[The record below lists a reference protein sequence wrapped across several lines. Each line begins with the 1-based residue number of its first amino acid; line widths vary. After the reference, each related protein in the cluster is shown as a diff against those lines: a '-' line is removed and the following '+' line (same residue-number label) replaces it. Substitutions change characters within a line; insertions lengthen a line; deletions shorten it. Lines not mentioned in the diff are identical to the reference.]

1 MGWAVRARTAPVT
14 KASGLILQHPRVTA
28 VVVTHNGSAFLPATI
43 AALRAQR
50 YPPNFVVGVDAGS
63 TDDSASILQLELPVG
78 SPVVGSAARAG
89 FGAAVR
95 VGLAEVPSRSTADDT
110 HEWIWLLHDDS
121 APEPNALDELLLAVE
136 RAPSVTVA
144 GSKQVEWDNRRKI
157 IDVGLSISRWAER
170 VTLID
175 VDELDQGQYD
185 SRSDVFAVNSA
196 GMLVRRD
203 VWEALGGFDPALPG
217 TGDDVDFCW
226 RNRLAGHRVV
236 VVPSAVMRH
245 GEPRLHP
252 TAGQRAARKAEV
264 YLRLKHATLW
274 KIPFL
279 AVGAVIGGFGRLLMG
294 LLAKDP
300 GYGFSQLFAS
310 IAAVL
315 RPVDLFRSRRR
326 AALAKKRP
334 RSVVRALRTS
344 RREVWSHR
352 RSVLEAFSAEG
363 HLSEQAIADEQSTYI
378 PSGDAAEDF
387 SSLVAP
393 SRTWVGVGAVAAA
406 LALAAVSVVA
416 LYRFI
421 GAPALAGGALLPVS
435 TSMVDIWQNASTWW
449 ITLGSGM
456 SGHGDPFGYVLWL
469 LAALGLG
476 NGNAVLVTLMLLALP
491 LAGLSAWF
499 ATGAL
504 TWSRG
509 LRFWAAFFWAAAPA
523 LHVALG
529 SGRLGALIAHLLLP
543 LAGLALLRA
552 VGAARAPQLGAHLQP
567 GDRTHPSAVPSFPAH
582 DDDDAYA
589 RRRSVEVMLKPGING
604 VPSWTAAA
612 TAGLLLAV
620 ITAGAPSL
628 LPLLAVGVL
637 GAMLLLRRR
646 AKTLWWSLLPPL
658 ALFVPFI
665 ASTTNQLRAVLG
677 DPGVPVPFVGAE
689 LWQQLLGYP
698 VAFEPLAPLAALPFL
713 PDGPW
718 ALLVALLVGGPA
730 ILLAVAALFI
740 PGRGTAMA
748 LGLWLLGLGALVLTT
763 VLSFVAVSVG
773 SSALITPFTGPLV
786 SVLMLAI
793 AAAAVIGGDKA
804 ISAHQLRTA
813 RRARADATAPRRRTG
828 PALVAAA
835 VLLAL
840 GPAVSLALWAVP
852 SPADS
857 VAAATTDPAAGAS
870 DSDLPGTRFGA
881 DLLVAAST
889 ERTLPA
895 TAADRGNSSERT
907 KSLVLNVDGSNN
919 VSAALMRSG
928 GTTLDQLS
936 QLYSARGLYGPLGS
950 ADLRE
955 DDEATAAIRSTVAVI
970 VAGSGYDPRE
980 ELSQLGVGFVVL
992 QQSDSAAEVLAGQID
1007 SVPGLVAV
1015 GNTNSGWLWRVVP
1028 PSSEENVAAPETPTV
1043 EGSTTGA
1050 RARIVEADGT
1060 TSAVVDSGPA
1070 TVTSIIPAGSAD
1082 RSLVLAERADAGWQ
1096 ATLDG
1101 RVLDSVESGWSQAFA
1116 LPADGGRVEVSY
1128 ETPWEPWAAIG
1139 SALVIG
1145 LTVLLAIPMP
1155 SRPRFVRAYPGR
1167 RGQPVALVPPPTD
1180 ESEDEAADTVS
1191 PADGGSPHLGESSGP
1206 GETARLGETPDEVS
1220 ILSGRGRS

>member
-1 MGWAVRARTAPVT
+1 M
-14 KASGLILQHPRVTA
+14 QHPRVTA
-28 VVVTHNGSAFLPATI
+28 VVVTHNGSAFLPATL

-50 YPPNFVVGVDAGS
+50 HQPNFVVGVDAGS
-63 TDDSASILQLELPVG
+63 TDDSASILQLELPIG

-89 FGAAVR
+89 FGAAIR
-95 VGLAEVPSRSTADDT
+95 VGLSEVPARSTADDT

-170 VTLID
+170 LTLID

-196 GMLVRRD
+196 GVLVRRD
-203 VWEALGGFDPALPG
+203 VWEELGGFDPALPG

-236 VVPSAVMRH
+236 VVPTAVMRH
-245 GEPRLHP
+245 ADPRQHP
-252 TAGQRAARKAEV
+252 TAAQRAARKAEV

-326 AALAKKRP
+326 AALTKKRP

-352 RSVLEAFSAEG
+352 RSVIEAFSAEG

-393 SRTWVGVGAVAAA
+393 SRTWVGVGAVAASVV
-406 LALAAVSVVA
+406 LTAVSVVT

-435 TSMVDIWQNASTWW
+435 TSMVDIWHNASTWW

-509 LRFWAAFFWAAAPA
+509 LRFWAAFFWAAAPT
-523 LHVALG
+523 LQVALG
-529 SGRLGALIAHLLLP
+529 SGRLGALIAHVLLP

-552 VGAARAPQLGAHLQP
+552 VGAARAPRPGAHPQP
-567 GDRTHPSAVPSFPAH
+567 GDATHASAVPSLPAH
-582 DDDDAYA
+582 DDDAYA
-589 RRRSVEVMLKPGING
+589 RPRSVEMMLKPGING

-612 TAGLLLAV
+612 AAGLLLAV

-628 LPLLAVGVL
+628 LPLLVAGVL
-637 GAMLLLRRR
+637 GTMLLLRRR

-677 DPGVPVPFVGAE
+677 DPGVPVPFVVAE
-689 LWQQLLGYP
+689 LWQQLLGHP

-718 ALLVALLVGGPA
+718 ALVAALLVGGPA
-730 ILLAVAALFI
+730 ILLAVAALFL
-740 PGRGTAMA
+740 PGRGTPMV
-748 LGLWLLGLGALVLTT
+748 LGLWLLGLAAMLLTT

-773 SSALITPFTGPLV
+773 SSALVTPFTGPLV
-786 SVLMLAI
+786 SVLLLAI
-793 AAAAVIGGDKA
+793 AAAAVIGADKA

-813 RRARADATAPRRRTG
+813 RRARADSTAPRRRTG

-835 VLLAL
+835 VVFAL
-840 GPAVSLALWAVP
+840 GPAASLALWSLP

-857 VAAATTDPAAGAS
+857 VAAATTAPAADAS
-870 DSDLPGTRFGA
+870 GTELAGTRFGA
-881 DLLVAAST
+881 DILVAPST

-895 TAADRGNSSERT
+895 TAADRGNSAERT

-936 QLYSARGLYGPLGS
+936 QIYSARGLYGPLGS
-950 ADLRE
+950 ASLRE

-1015 GNTNSGWLWRVVP
+1015 GNTTSGWLWRVVP
-1028 PSSEENVAAPETPTV
+1028 PSGEENAAVPETSAV

-1060 TSAVVDSGPA
+1060 TSVVVDSGSA
-1070 TVTSIIPAGSAD
+1070 TVTSVIPAGSAD
-1082 RSLVLAERADAGWQ
+1082 RTLVLTERADAGWQ

-1101 RVLDSVESGWSQAFA
+1101 QPLDTVESGWSQAFA
-1116 LPADGGRVEVSY
+1116 VPADGGRLEVSY

-1167 RGQPVALVPPPTD
+1167 RGQPVALVQ
-1180 ESEDEAADTVS
+1180 S
-1191 PADGGSPHLGESSGP
+1191 PADGSDAETAGSVPPVGGGSPHYGESPSLD
-1206 GETARLGETPDEVS
+1206 ETRQPGETPDEES

>member
-1 MGWAVRARTAPVT
+1 M
-14 KASGLILQHPRVTA
+14 
-28 VVVTHNGSAFLPATI
+28 VTHNGSAFLPATL
-43 AALRAQR
+43 AALRAQH
-50 YPPNFVVGVDAGS
+50 YQPNFVVGVDAGS
-63 TDDSASILQLELPVG
+63 TDDSASILQLQLPVG

-95 VGLAEVPSRSTADDT
+95 VGLAEVPARSTADDDT

-144 GSKQVEWDNRRKI
+144 GSKQVEWDNRRKV

-170 VTLID
+170 LTLID

-203 VWEALGGFDPALPG
+203 VWDALGGFDPALPG

-245 GEPRLHP
+245 ADPRLHP
-252 TAGQRAARKAEV
+252 TASHRAARKAEV

-326 AALAKKRP
+326 AALTKKRP

-352 RSVLEAFSAEG
+352 RSVIDAFSAEG

-378 PSGDAAEDF
+378 PSGDATEDF

-406 LALAAVSVVA
+406 LVLAAVSVVG

-435 TSMVDIWQNASTWW
+435 TSMVDIWEHASTWW

-456 SGHGDPFGYVLWL
+456 PGHGDPFGYVLWL

-476 NGNAVLVTLMLLALP
+476 NGNTVLVILMLLALP

-499 ATGAL
+499 ASGAL

-509 LRFWAAFFWAAAPA
+509 LRFWAACFWAAVPA
-523 LHVALG
+523 LQVALG

-543 LAGLALLRA
+543 LAGLALIRA
-552 VGAARAPQLGAHLQP
+552 VGAARAPQPGAHPQP
-567 GDRTHPSAVPSFPAH
+567 GDRTLPSSVPSLPAH
-582 DDDDAYA
+582 DDDAYA
-589 RRRSVEVMLKPGING
+589 RRLPVEMMLKPGING

-612 TAGLLLAV
+612 AAGLLLAV

-628 LPLLAVGVL
+628 LPLLVVGVL
-637 GAMLLLRRR
+637 GAILSLRRR

-665 ASTTNQLRAVLG
+665 ASTTGQLRAVLA
-677 DPGVPVPFVGAE
+677 DPGVPVPFVRAD

-698 VAFEPLAPLAALPFL
+698 VAFEPFAPLAALPFL

-718 ALLVALLVGGPA
+718 ALVAALLVGGPA

-740 PGRGTAMA
+740 PGRGTPMA
-748 LGLWLLGLGALVLTT
+748 FGLWVVGLAALVLTT

-793 AAAAVIGGDKA
+793 AAAAVVGGDKA
-804 ISAHQLRTA
+804 LSAHQLRTA

-835 VLLAL
+835 VILAV
-840 GPAVSLALWAVP
+840 GPAVSLTVWAIP

-857 VAAATTDPAAGAS
+857 VATTAEPAVDTAAS
-870 DSDLPGTRFGA
+870 DMAGTRFGT
-881 DLLVAAST
+881 DMLVAPSA

-907 KSLVLNVDGSNN
+907 KSLVLNVDGNNN

-936 QLYSARGLYGPLGS
+936 QIYSARGLFGPLGS
-950 ADLRE
+950 AELRA

-1028 PSSEENVAAPETPTV
+1028 PASPGETAEPETTTV

-1060 TSAVVDSGPA
+1060 TAAVVESGSA
-1070 TVTSIIPAGSAD
+1070 TVTSVIPAGSAD
-1082 RSLVLAERADAGWQ
+1082 RTLVLAERADSGWQ

-1101 RVLDSVESGWSQAFA
+1101 RLLESAESGWSQAFA
-1116 LPADGGRVEVSY
+1116 LPVDGGRLEISY
-1128 ETPWEPWAAIG
+1128 VTVWEPWAAIG

-1167 RGQPVALVPPPTD
+1167 RGQPVRLVPPPTD
-1180 ESEDEAADTVS
+1180 NPDGDTTDTDS
-1191 PADGGSPHLGESSGP
+1191 PAGDGSGSP
-1206 GETARLGETPDEVS
+1206 GETTSAAEAAQISETPEEES
-1220 ILSGRGRS
+1220 MLSGRGRP